1 MDVGFIGLG
10 QMGQAIALNLVKA
23 GHRVVVFNRTRAK
36 AEALASQGAEVADSV
51 ADACRR
57 PVLISMLA
65 DDAAVEGVFFG
76 NGNGLV
82 ALGEGAVHISMSTI
96 SVALSDR
103 LAEAHREAGQAF
115 VAAPV
120 FGRPE
125 AAAAAKLFVVAAGAE
140 ATLARCRPLFD
151 AIGQRTFVVGDKPS
165 SANLVKL
172 SGNFLLAAVI
182 ECLGEAFALTRKGG
196 VDPHL
201 YLEIL
206 TSTLFS
212 APAYKTYGTI
222 IANQQY
228 EPAGFKMS
236 LGLKDI
242 RLALAAADA
251 LATPMPVA
259 SLVHDHFLSGVAQGA
274 GDLDW
279 SALARVVAAKRRSL
293 TNAGIA
299 RKTVRSAPGLSGP
312 SSWGRFSLD
321 SAVIRECWPERPTRP
336 RVLAAIRG
344 KRRWSRSGILQSS
357 PPHAPR
363 LRSRPWPT
371 TKNRRRQPAYT
382 PRLNDIMVVTQLG
395 HFKLW
400 YAGAVQN
407 WPLANYELEQ
417 IRASIILARTL
428 FPDSNKSDMD
438 TMKPA
443 ADDLGKAIKAKDA
456 AGFTSAYSKL
466 TAACNACHEATG
478 FGFIKI
484 RVPRLSPIETSPFSD
499 EAFPAK

>member
-10 QMGQAIALNLVKA
+10 QMGSAIALNLVKA
-23 GHRVVVFNRTRAK
+23 GHRVVVYNRTRAK
-36 AEALASQGAEVADSV
+36 AEALASQGAEIAESP

-57 PVLISMLA
+57 PVLITMLA
-65 DDAAVEGVFFG
+65 DNSAVEAVFFG
-76 NGNGLV
+76 DGAALS
-82 ALGEGAVHISMSTI
+82 ALGQGAIHISMSTI

-103 LAEAHREAGQAF
+103 LAEAHRNAGQAY

-125 AAAAAKLFVVAAGAE
+125 AATAAKLFVVAAGPE
-140 ATLARCRPLFD
+140 QTLAQCQPLFD
-151 AIGQRTFVVGDKPS
+151 AVGQRTFAVGDEPS

-196 VDPHL
+196 IEPHV

-259 SLVHDHFLSGVAQGA
+259 SLVHDHFLAGVAQGA
-274 GDLDW
+274 GDSDW
-279 SALARVVAAKRRSL
+279 SALARLAAA
-293 TNAGIA
+293 NAG
-299 RKTVRSAPGLSGP
+299 L
-312 SSWGRFSLD
+312 
-321 SAVIRECWPERPTRP
+321 
-336 RVLAAIRG
+336 
-344 KRRWSRSGILQSS
+344 
-357 PPHAPR
+357 
-363 LRSRPWPT
+363 
-371 TKNRRRQPAYT
+371 
-382 PRLNDIMVVTQLG
+382 
-395 HFKLW
+395 
-400 YAGAVQN
+400 
-407 WPLANYELEQ
+407 
-417 IRASIILARTL
+417 
-428 FPDSNKSDMD
+428 
-438 TMKPA
+438 
-443 ADDLGKAIKAKDA
+443 
-456 AGFTSAYSKL
+456 
-466 TAACNACHEATG
+466 
-478 FGFIKI
+478 
-484 RVPRLSPIETSPFSD
+484 
-499 EAFPAK
+499 